1 MSLKKIDNDPDT
13 NREASQAM
21 YVALRLKYI
30 QQNPD
35 KIPPYTLEQL
45 VSQITLEDS
54 EKQMIKRIIAARKQ
68 DKNSEF

>member
-1 MSLKKIDNDPDT
+1 
-13 NREASQAM
+13 M

-45 VSQITLEDS
+45 MSQITLEDS
-54 EKQMIKRIIAARKQ
+54 EKQMIIRIIAARKQ
-68 DKNSEF
+68 DKKGEF